1 MTEAL
6 INLLESCE
14 RERAMLQ
21 RQLDMLLAG
30 KFRSGENHGSGW
42 VDTTQ
47 QNIAATKASIE
58 VYDQIIA
65 DYGAKFV

>member
-6 INLLESCE
+6 INLLDSCR

-30 KFRSGENHGSGW
+30 KFRSGENHGAGW

-47 QNIAATKASIE
+47 QNITAIKASIE
-58 VYDQIIA
+58 MSDQIIA
-65 DYGAKFV
+65 EYGAKSA